1 MLHPHAIGV
10 GLSSPPSLLLLACW
24 LRLSWS
30 LKCDTLLEMATCV
43 VTETIWSR
51 FSLHHTLPCHVP
63 SITPADYA
71 SCELIDEVDIHPKAP
86 KAFHH

>member
-51 FSLHHTLPCHVP
+51 RSFTTPFRPTDPPSLDPTTLAT
-63 SITPADYA
+63 SWSMKLLA
-71 SCELIDEVDIHPKAP
+71 SAQRLSLIHI
-86 KAFHH
+86 